1 MSPKRLCPSFAEFQ
15 GGVEQVPLVPAGELC
30 RQRFSLRLPAAN
42 SKSAQSPNKDGTIK
56 AGVNRTWRKGGEK
69 ERNGKPRVIFALA
82 CGVLGMTLLALF
94 FCVVGMVFFP
104 FATPNIAF
112 IATVLLGFVI
122 VAFAGWLSTSKEL
135 WQD

>member
-1 MSPKRLCPSFAEFQ
+1 MAQKGRKRAEW
-15 GGVEQVPLVPAGELC
+15 
-30 RQRFSLRLPAAN
+30 
-42 SKSAQSPNKDGTIK
+42 KTIAVK
-56 AGVNRTWRKGGEK
+56 
-69 ERNGKPRVIFALA
+69 VIFALV
-82 CGVLGMTLLALF
+82 CGVLGMTLFALF
-94 FCVVGMVFFP
+94 FCVVGTVFFP

>member
-1 MSPKRLCPSFAEFQ
+1 MAQKGRKRAEW
-15 GGVEQVPLVPAGELC
+15 
-30 RQRFSLRLPAAN
+30 
-42 SKSAQSPNKDGTIK
+42 KTIAVK
-56 AGVNRTWRKGGEK
+56 
-69 ERNGKPRVIFALA
+69 VIFALV

-104 FATPNIAF
+104 SATPNIAF

-122 VAFAGWLSTSKEL
+122 VAVAGWLSTSKEL